1 MSKLDRNY
9 LTSLIVEVLQE
20 DEGYLQKLFALVAG
34 GNVEQAFDLADS
46 LDMEK
51 ELIQRIVNDEGNSY
65 DHGLTF
71 AISDKGTVA
80 IIDYAL
86 TRPELADNIKQ
97 WLNDDKIGLPFTKI
111 GKWDSIKGSYDSST
125 LDYEMYRKVAE
136 VVFQSILARYD
147 EFNEL
152 NEEKFGRETQDDGIL
167 QEGWTDQWPAEL
179 EGISAAIQDVVP
191 ETFQES
197 VASIFYRTANIK
209 ELGPMRMVREVANR
223 IKINVRSGIE
233 FRAKQIRAYQQQM
246 EKIEASPS
254 IDFPQ
259 EEKDEDIA
267 EIREEIAKIKKSIEK
282 FEAFGALAEDPFY
295 FGTERRKTVLQQGRA
310 IGDAN
315 PTTNLPLMR
324 YTNKVIKSLKKQLQK
339 WREKNTDPDSRI
351 NDYVGQTLDHLNRFL
366 EYTTESVFSRFEED
380 MNRLFFFL
388 KSVRGTGQDLAQK
401 LASLIKKNKDLP
413 MDEYIEQINKFTL
426 QNNQDY
432 FKDCDDATEGDPCVF
447 LKLDN
452 GMFWHSTET
461 DYCEITQV
469 EMNNCGAASESG
481 SVLYNLMSIGE
492 GGGQKYHVT
501 LEYNKEKNEVVQV
514 LGQAN
519 SLPKEKYWSS
529 IAAFFEAME
538 NPLLNKDA
546 FQHLRDEDEGANE
559 DLDEDIKEFIEGIGA
574 RTEQP
579 PATESWEAM
588 SGQIRDGYYSELIQ
602 TVAPINNKE
611 NVFKASLSYAGMSG
625 TDSRIT
631 TRANVIL
638 TLQVILQTKEPS
650 KASTLS
656 KDSPDLFRKGREFGE
671 SQEFKKILYEA
682 VPEYLAKVD
691 RLDIKYSNIVS
702 PRLRIGASG
711 DYKMKMNLL
720 FKVDI
725 RGWSEAKGLM
735 LANRFEKLLQ
745 TTIRDLPGQAMLV
758 FLAVEEK
765 KKTNE
770 GKEKMKL
777 DRNYLTSLITEV
789 MEEDGGVNFDE
800 KIIKMISKDLDFEG
814 LRGIIELLLDSEE
827 VKYETVVRDDKI
839 YYIFHEQPYE
849 DYYWY
854 MPFEELVDVLEKA
867 GIPNQN
873 KMRLKTKIKT
883 PTFQPRSFVLN
894 QRTIVIYDNSK

>member
-1 MSKLDRNY
+1 MSRLDRNY

-20 DEGYLQKLFALVAG
+20 DDGYLQKLFALVAS

-51 ELIQRIVNDEGNSY
+51 ELIQRIVNDKNNEEFEYGMTHEVSDENTVKMVEY
-65 DHGLTF
+65 
-71 AISDKGTVA
+71 AIG
-80 IIDYAL
+80 
-86 TRPELADNIKQ
+86 RPELEDRLKEFFVNSNLTVPTSYNAK
-97 WLNDDKIGLPFTKI
+97 
-111 GKWDSIKGSYDSST
+111 KGSWDIVPDYDI
-125 LDYEMYRKVAE
+125 YRKGAFL
-136 VVFQSILARYD
+136 VFANILKRYD
-147 EFNEL
+147 EFNGL
-152 NEEKFGRETQDDGIL
+152 NEEKFGRETQGDGIL
-167 QEGWTDQWPAEL
+167 QEGWTDQWPGEL
-179 EGISAAIQDVVP
+179 QGISDAIQDVVP
-191 ETFQES
+191 EPFQES

-209 ELGPMRMVREVANR
+209 ELDPMRIVREVANR

-233 FRAKQIRAYQQQM
+233 FRAKQIRAYEQQI

-282 FEAFGALAEDPFY
+282 FEAFGALADDPFY

-351 NDYVGQTLDHLNRFL
+351 NDYVGQSLDHLNRFL

-481 SVLYNLMSIGE
+481 SILYNLMSIGE

-501 LEYNKEKNEVVQV
+501 LEYNEEKNEVVQV

-682 VPEYLAKVD
+682 VPEYFAKAD
-691 RLDIKYSNIVS
+691 RLDIKYSNIVG

-758 FLAVEEK
+758 FLAVEGK
-765 KKTNE
+765 GKTNE
-770 GKEKMKL
+770 GKKKMKL
-777 DRNYLTSLITEV
+777 DRNYLTSLVTEV
-789 MEEDGGVNFDE
+789 VKESLSGMFSTVTNANQALNLYIDAGMLPKPAKMEVNEQWGSIYIKFNSNEELQQLIDILDEDGVTQQLGTSAQKPAYFVHKALVNKRKQFYQSDE
-800 KIIKMISKDLDFEG
+800 EIPEPPPPTG
-814 LRGIIELLLDSEE
+814 L
-827 VKYETVVRDDKI
+827 T
-839 YYIFHEQPYE
+839 
-849 DYYWY
+849 
-854 MPFEELVDVLEKA
+854 
-867 GIPNQN
+867 
-873 KMRLKTKIKT
+873 LK
-883 PTFQPRSFVLN
+883 F
-894 QRTIVIYDNSK
+894 